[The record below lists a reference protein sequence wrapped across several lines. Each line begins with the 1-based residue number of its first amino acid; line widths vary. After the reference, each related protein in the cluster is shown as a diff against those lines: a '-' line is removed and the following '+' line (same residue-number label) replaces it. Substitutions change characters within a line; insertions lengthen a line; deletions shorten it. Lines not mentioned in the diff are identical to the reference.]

1 MDSIARDADVE
12 DELSTLFTRL
22 GHGRIRKA
30 GFPGADDLD
39 YSPLWRFF
47 DFELNNIGD
56 PEDEPT
62 FVHHTKQYE
71 RVAVDFFADLFGAPE
86 GDHWGYVTTGS
97 TECLQYGLLRA
108 RQYYPDAI
116 TYYSAASHY
125 KVARVLRDLRMPGVP
140 VPATPNGEMS
150 YVDLGGALADH
161 PGTPVIV
168 VATAGTTMTEA
179 VDSLADITA
188 VLERYDVFDRYI
200 HVDAALSGI
209 PLGLLPAASRPP
221 FDFRSG
227 ADSIGFSLHKFLA
240 TRMPGGIVIA
250 RNSPPPGTR
259 ARVPYT
265 GAADTTIGCSRNGH
279 LALMAWYAVR
289 TLGVDGLR
297 RRAEEAWD
305 TAAYLVDRL
314 NAMSWP
320 AWRNPHA
327 MTVVLATPPKQI
339 RDDWQLATEPDGWS
353 HYVCLPGRG
362 RDQVDAFIA
371 DLEAVLDGVMVQPPA
386 LSQPSPLAQPST
398 VVGQPST
405 VAAHAPNSRA
415 A

>member
-1 MDSIARDADVE
+1 M
-12 DELSTLFTRL
+12 
-22 GHGRIRKA
+22 
-30 GFPGADDLD
+30 
-39 YSPLWRFF
+39 LWPFF

-71 RVAVDFFADLFGAPE
+71 RIAVDFFADLFGAPD

-116 TYYSAASHY
+116 TYYSASSHY
-125 KVARVLRDLRMPGVP
+125 KVARVLRDLRMPGVTI
-140 VPATPNGEMS
+140 PAAPNGEMS
-150 YVDLGGALADH
+150 YAGLHEVLTDH

-179 VDSLADITA
+179 VDSVAEINT
-188 VLERYDVFDRYI
+188 VLEDHDVLDRYI
-200 HVDAALSGI
+200 HVDAALSGV
-209 PLGLLPAASRPP
+209 PLGLLPMAVRPS
-221 FDFRSG
+221 FDFRAG

-265 GAADTTIGCSRNGH
+265 GAADTTVGCSRNGH
-279 LALMAWYAVR
+279 MALMAWYVVR

-297 RRAEEAWD
+297 RRAEEARD
-305 TAAYLVDRL
+305 TASYLVDRL
-314 NAMSWP
+314 NRMSWP
-320 AWRNPHA
+320 AWRNPYA

-339 RDDWQLATEPDGWS
+339 QLDWQLATEPDGWS

-362 RDQVDAFIA
+362 RDQADAFVA
-371 DLEAVLDGVMVQPPA
+371 DLHAAIGG
-386 LSQPSPLAQPST
+386 LAQPHDT
-398 VVGQPST
+398 M
-405 VAAHAPNSRA
+405 AA
-415 A
+415 

>member
-1 MDSIARDADVE
+1 VANNTARDADVE
-12 DELSTLFTRL
+12 DELAGLFARL
-22 GHGRIRKA
+22 DHGRTRKA
-30 GFPGADDLD
+30 GFPGADDID
-39 YSPLWRFF
+39 FSTLWRFF

-62 FVHHTKQYE
+62 FVHHTKEYE
-71 RVAVDFFADLFGAPE
+71 RIAVDFFADLFGAPE

-116 TYYSAASHY
+116 TYYSASAHY
-125 KVARVLRDLRMPGVP
+125 KVSRVLRDLRMPGVVIP
-140 VPATPNGEMS
+140 AVPKGEMS
-150 YVDLGGALADH
+150 YVDLDEVLRDH

-179 VDSLADITA
+179 VDSVAEINT
-188 VLERYDVFDRYI
+188 VLERHDVLDRYI
-200 HVDAALSGI
+200 HVDAALSGV
-209 PLGLLPAASRPP
+209 PLGLLPTASRPS
-221 FDFRSG
+221 FDFRAG

-259 ARVPYT
+259 TRVPYT

-279 LALMAWYAVR
+279 LALMAWYVVR
-289 TLGVDGLR
+289 MLGVDGLR
-297 RRAEEAWD
+297 RRAEEARD
-305 TAAYLVDRL
+305 TASYLVDRL
-314 NAMSWP
+314 TRISWP

-327 MTVVLATPPKQI
+327 MTVVLASPPRQI
-339 RDDWQLATEPDGWS
+339 RADWQLATEPDGWS

-362 RDQVDAFIA
+362 RDQVDAFVA
-371 DLEAVLDGVMVQPPA
+371 DLEAALDGHPGVTGATQPFN
-386 LSQPSPLAQPST
+386 T
-398 VVGQPST
+398 V
-405 VAAHAPNSRA
+405 RA

>member
-1 MDSIARDADVE
+1 VDSIARDADVE

-22 GHGRIRKA
+22 ARGRIRKA

-71 RVAVDFFADLFGAPE
+71 RVAVDFFADLLGAPE
-86 GDHWGYVTTGS
+86 GDRWGYVTTGS

-125 KVARVLRDLRMPGVP
+125 KVARVLRDLRMPGVC
-140 VPATPNGEMS
+140 VPASPNGEMS
-150 YVDLGGALADH
+150 YVDLGEVLADH

-179 VDSLADITA
+179 VDSLTDITA
-188 VLERYDVFDRYI
+188 VLERHDVLDRYI
-200 HVDAALSGI
+200 HVDAALSGV
-209 PLGLLPAASRPP
+209 PLGLLPAASRPA

-250 RNSPPPGTR
+250 RNSPPAGTR

-305 TAAYLVDRL
+305 TADYLVDRL
-314 NAMSWP
+314 TAMSWP

-339 RDDWQLATEPDGWS
+339 RHDWQLATEPDGWS

-362 RDQVDAFIA
+362 RDQVDGFVA

-386 LSQPSPLAQPST
+386 LNQPSPLTQPST
-398 VVGQPST
+398 VLS
-405 VAAHAPNSRA
+405 HAPNTRA